1 MRPSPQLAIQNYLHS
16 ITGLVGEARP
26 QEAQPRRQPELILK
40 RDSARPGRPLGG
52 ALLRR
57 TLPVLLVGFFAVAA
71 RTAPLTLDDA
81 IREALQKNPRV
92 RVSAFSRGISRAN
105 VLQQLG
111 HFDPALTFRRSYS
124 QNDEPV
130 AESPLVTQ
138 FGKTD
143 NYGLSLDGI
152 MPWGLTY
159 SLGGTATNS
168 RGPLF
173 GTLADN
179 YATFG
184 GVTVTQPLLRGFGF
198 GANLAGLRV
207 AKADRGIS
215 DWSHKQTLIDTVTNV
230 VFAYSNVLLARD
242 NLRIATFSRDLA
254 AQLLDENEK
263 RNRVG
268 ALSDADVTQAR
279 ARVANREESIL
290 LAARA
295 LHDAENQLRA
305 LLGET
310 NFATNGVPLD
320 LAPLPPVAPITI
332 SPADDLKQA
341 FNVRPDYQAARLGL
355 VKNRAG
361 DSLAQNQLLP
371 RVDFVGSYGYNGLD
385 RSFATARQEVRDED
399 HRAYSAGLVVSVPL
413 TFAEG
418 RGRARAARLTV
429 RQTEADLA
437 RLEQDIAIAVAAAA
451 GQIETTRERV
461 AATRTAFELAK
472 QALDAEQ
479 KRFRAGTSRT
489 LDVLQLQEQLA
500 AVESS
505 QVRAL
510 ADERRAIANYERE
523 LGSTLERRQIA
534 WK

>member
-371 RVDFVGSYGYNGLD
+371 RVDFVGSYGY
-385 RSFATARQEVRDED
+385 TASI
-399 HRAYSAGLVVSVPL
+399 AVSPP
-413 TFAEG
+413 
-418 RGRARAARLTV
+418 RGRKC
-429 RQTEADLA
+429 
-437 RLEQDIAIAVAAAA
+437 
-451 GQIETTRERV
+451 
-461 AATRTAFELAK
+461 ATRITALIP
-472 QALDAEQ
+472 
-479 KRFRAGTSRT
+479 RAS
-489 LDVLQLQEQLA
+489 
-500 AVESS
+500 
-505 QVRAL
+505 
-510 ADERRAIANYERE
+510 
-523 LGSTLERRQIA
+523 
-534 WK
+534 W